1 MKKPLNKEKI
11 EEALCLI
18 GELLERK
25 QSKIIRI
32 IVCGGSALLVAG
44 LRRETTKDVDILAF
58 LNENSEIKESP
69 DLPHDLKE
77 AAKSVAVEMNLDEH
91 WLNTG
96 PSSIINPNLPNS
108 GLPDGFLKRLTKRE
122 YGPKLTVYYISRIDQ
137 IFFKLYASVDRGGPS
152 YHLDDLISLNP
163 TGDELLNA
171 AVWSMEQDPSSGYS
185 QTLKNMLN
193 AIGYEKIAKQL

>member
-11 EEALCLI
+11 EEALSLI

-25 QSKIIRI
+25 QSESFRI
-32 IVCGGSALLVAG
+32 IVCGGSALLVTG

-58 LNENSEIKESP
+58 LNEKSDITESP
-69 DLPHDLKE
+69 DLPDDLKE
-77 AAKSVAVEMNLDEH
+77 AAKSVSIEMNLDEH

-108 GLPDGFLKRLTKRE
+108 GLPDGFLERLTKRE

-137 IFFKLYASVDRGGPS
+137 V
-152 YHLDDLISLNP
+152 HLLVLLPFSSGTKPIDDLI
-163 TGDELLNA
+163 
-171 AVWSMEQDPSSGYS
+171 
-185 QTLKNMLN
+185 
-193 AIGYEKIAKQL
+193 